1 MLRTKYEADTTDG
14 TSTNLESFILGRWRE
29 LESAIRA
36 TNTAEEKTRLG
47 KTVWKKKLDKLQNLR
62 DLNKRLFYIVS
73 GVDPDNTLVQ

>member
-14 TSTNLESFILGRWRE
+14 TSTNLETFILGRWRE

-47 KTVWKKKLDKLQNLR
+47 KT
-62 DLNKRLFYIVS
+62 FA
-73 GVDPDNTLVQ
+73 